1 MIPRMLEKY
10 RNEIA
15 PKLMADF
22 KLKNKMAV
30 PVVDK
35 IVVNMGIGE
44 GTQDIKALERS
55 VEELGNI
62 TGQKPLIR
70 RAKKAIANFKVRE
83 GQAVGAK
90 VTLRRAMM
98 YEFMDRL
105 LNIALPRIRDF
116 RGVKRDAFDQGNN
129 YTLGLSEQII
139 FPEIEYDRITRTQG
153 MDITFV
159 IKNAKNIEQARSLLK
174 YFGMPFSREG
184 E

>member
-1 MIPRMLEKY
+1 MIPRLLEKY
-10 RNEIA
+10 RNEIT
-15 PKLMADF
+15 PKLMQDF

-30 PVVDK
+30 PSVDK

-44 GTQDIKALERS
+44 GAGDIKMLERAM
-55 VEELGNI
+55 EELAAI

-70 RAKKAIANFKVRE
+70 RAKKAIANFKIRA
-83 GQAVGAK
+83 GQAIGAK
-90 VTLRRAMM
+90 VTLRRTMM

-116 RGVKRDAFDQGNN
+116 RGVSRDSFDQKGN

-159 IKNAKNIEQARSLLK
+159 IKNAKNIEQARALLK
-174 YFGMPFSREG
+174 YFGMPFKDKE
-184 E
+184 